1 MAGIE
6 LEFVQWL
13 QSREPRKSSVELGI
27 GDDMAIVR
35 TPAGQVLLASDMMLD
50 GVHFDSSRHDLRLI
64 GRKAVACN
72 LSDCAAMAV
81 KPLASTISVAW
92 PRDRSPDDAKK
103 LFEGME
109 AIAGEFGLALVGGDT
124 VSWDQPLAI
133 DVSIAGVPYEGIK
146 PVRRCGAQVGDLLYV
161 TGPLG
166 GSVHSGHH
174 LRFTPRVREARVL
187 AEALGSR
194 LHAMIDLSDGLAL
207 DLHRLCQASGVGAIV
222 EQRRLEAVI
231 SEAAKAAS
239 ADSGRT
245 AMDHALS
252 DGEDFELLFATRG
265 EIEPAETPVFP
276 LGRITDRGVYLHRVD
291 GQTEG
296 LEPRGFL
303 H

>member
-1 MAGIE
+1 MAAIE

-13 QSREPRKSSVELGI
+13 QARGPRESPVELGI
-27 GDDMAIVR
+27 GDDMAIVQ
-35 TPAGQVLLASDMMLD
+35 TSAGQVLLASDMMLD

-81 KPLASTISVAW
+81 KPLASTVSVAW

-103 LFEGME
+103 LFEGMDE
-109 AIAGEFGLALVGGDT
+109 IAREYGLALVGGDT

-146 PVRRCGAQVGDLLYV
+146 PVTRSGARVGDILYV

-174 LRFTPRVREARVL
+174 LTFTPRVREARAL

-194 LHAMIDLSDGLAL
+194 LHAMMDLSDGLAL

-222 EQRRLEAVI
+222 EERRLEAVI
-231 SEAAKAAS
+231 SEAATAA
-239 ADSGRT
+239 AANSGRT
-245 AMDHALS
+245 AIDHALS
-252 DGEDFELLFATRG
+252 DGEDFELLFTVKG
-265 EIEPAETPVFP
+265 EIESGEVPVFP
-276 LGRITDRGVYLHRVD
+276 LGRITDRGVYLYRVD
-291 GQTEG
+291 GQAEP